1 MTHSP
6 LYRLRHSQPVLLGSL
21 ALVLVLAVAVLW
33 PFAPRNLGSLAYL
46 RAPARLASLP
56 APDHA
61 RFGYWFAATAL
72 AAGDADAAVAA
83 LFPLA
88 NSDDRVMRHLA
99 AWAAF
104 RGGDTATA
112 VELWQQNRDDRSL
125 NQAIAE
131 IIRDGAPAD
140 TFALY
145 RALEQMDPKDAAA
158 GYARF
163 LAAQGAVD
171 QAVALLAGLVRDHPT
186 AIQRSGWLQAWAEIL
201 RRAERWEEAAGTLT
215 LLAAEPGQAG
225 RALTE
230 LGQLY
235 DTLGDTD
242 GALAALHQ
250 ATRQEPGYAPAY
262 AAAAALLA
270 RTGAYGDADRWYA
283 DALARQPERGD
294 WALARAK
301 ARQAA
306 GDLTG
311 SQQLFAALV
320 AAYPT
325 QAGVQY
331 EAARALADAAAWPAA
346 ATAIEQAIVAAPK
359 PNAAYHRLAA
369 TIYRALGDETAATR
383 HEQAAALTH

>member
-1 MTHSP
+1 M
-6 LYRLRHSQPVLLGSL
+6 RRHRPALLASL
-21 ALVLVLAVAVLW
+21 ALPLAMTVAVFW
-33 PFAPRNLGSLAYL
+33 TSAPRNLGSLTYL
-46 RAPARLASLP
+46 RAPALSASLP
-56 APDHA
+56 APNHA
-61 RFGYWFAATAL
+61 RYGYWSAATAL
-72 AAGDADAAVAA
+72 AAGDAGVALAAI
-83 LFPLA
+83 LPLA
-88 NSDDRVMRHLA
+88 NSGDRVARHLA

-104 RGGDTATA
+104 RAGDTATA
-112 VELWQQNRDDRSL
+112 VDLWQQNRDDRSL

-171 QAVALLAGLVRDHPT
+171 QAVAILAALVRDHP
-186 AIQRSGWLQAWAEIL
+186 AAVQRSGWLQAWAEIL
-201 RRAERWEEAAGTLT
+201 RRAERWEEAAAVLT

-225 RALTE
+225 RTLTE

-242 GALAALHQ
+242 AALAALHQ
-250 ATRQEPGYAPAY
+250 ATQQEPGYAPAY

-294 WALARAK
+294 WAVARAK
-301 ARQAA
+301 ARQSA
-306 GDLTG
+306 GDLAG

-331 EAARALADAAAWPAA
+331 EAARSLAQAGAWPAA
-346 ATAIEQAIVAAPK
+346 ATAIEQAVAAAPK

-369 TIYRALGDETAATR
+369 IIYRALGDEAAAIR
-383 HEQAAALTH
+383 HEQAAALSQ

>member
-1 MTHSP
+1 
-6 LYRLRHSQPVLLGSL
+6 LLAGL
-21 ALVLVLAVAVLW
+21 AVALVLTVAVLQSSVQ
-33 PFAPRNLGSLAYL
+33 RNLGSLTYL
-46 RAPARLASLP
+46 RAQDAGSLP
-56 APDHA
+56 PGDHA
-61 RFGYWFAATAL
+61 RYAYWRAAAAL
-72 AAGDADAAVAA
+72 ADGDAAAALALILPEASAGDRVA
-83 LFPLA
+83 
-88 NSDDRVMRHLA
+88 RHLA
-99 AWAAF
+99 GWAAF
-104 RGGDTATA
+104 RANETAIA
-112 VELWQQNRDDRSL
+112 VDLWMQNRDDRSI

-131 IIRDGAPAD
+131 NTRDGAPAD
-140 TFALY
+140 TYALY
-145 RALEQMDPKDAAA
+145 RALDRMDRRDAAA

-171 QAVALLAGLVRDHPT
+171 QALALLAGMVRDNPT
-186 AIQRSGWLQAWAEIL
+186 AVQRSGWLQAWAEIL
-201 RRAERWEEAAGTLT
+201 RRADRGEEAAAVLT

-242 GALAALHQ
+242 AALAALHQ

-294 WALARAK
+294 WAVARAK
-301 ARQAA
+301 ARQSA
-306 GDLTG
+306 GDLAG

-320 AAYPT
+320 AAYPA

-331 EAARALADAAAWPAA
+331 EAARSLAVAEAWPVA
-346 ATAIEQAIVAAPK
+346 ATAIEQAVAAAPK
-359 PNAAYHRLAA
+359 PNAAYHRLAV
-369 TIYRALGDETAATR
+369 TIYRALGDEMAATR
-383 HEQAAALTH
+383 HEQAGALSQ

>member
-1 MTHSP
+1 MAARKNLP
-6 LYRLRHSQPVLLGSL
+6 GLWLGVSIALL
-21 ALVLVLAVAVLW
+21 ALIAA
-33 PFAPRNLGSLAYL
+33 
-46 RAPARLASLP
+46 ASV
-56 APDHA
+56 
-61 RFGYWFAATAL
+61 G
-72 AAGDADAAVAA
+72 AAVARNRSSLIYLLAPGADSLPPAEHARSAYWRAVSA
-83 LFPLA
+83 LTDGDPAGALA
-88 NSDDRVMRHLA
+88 LILPEASAGDRVARHLA
-99 AWAAF
+99 GWAAF
-104 RGGDTATA
+104 RAGETATA
-112 VELWQQNRDDRSL
+112 VDFWMQNRDDRSI

-131 IIRDGAPAD
+131 NTRDGAPAD

-145 RALEQMDPKDAAA
+145 RALDRMDRKDAAA
-158 GYARF
+158 SYARF
-163 LAAQGAVD
+163 LAAQGAID
-171 QAVALLAGLVRDHPT
+171 QALALLAGMVRDHP
-186 AIQRSGWLQAWAEIL
+186 AAVQRGGWLQAWAEIL
-201 RRAERWEEAAGTLT
+201 RRAQREEEAAAVLT

-235 DTLGDTD
+235 DGLGDTD
-242 GALAALHQ
+242 AALAALHQ

-369 TIYRALGDETAATR
+369 TIYQALNDPARAAQHERAA
-383 HEQAAALTH
+383 QQMP